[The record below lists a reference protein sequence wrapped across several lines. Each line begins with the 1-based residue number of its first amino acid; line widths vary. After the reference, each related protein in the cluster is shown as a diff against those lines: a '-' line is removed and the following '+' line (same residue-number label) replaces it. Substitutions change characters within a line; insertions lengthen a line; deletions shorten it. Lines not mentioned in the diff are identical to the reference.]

1 MILSDSFSRVS
12 NPYETPQL
20 VSDYLFFHYAAF
32 HEAAGD
38 LPIPE
43 TAWGFAQRVVN
54 ELLDPSSPSSSALD
68 IGCAVGASSF
78 ELARTIP
85 RVLGID
91 YSEAFIEAAETLKN
105 NSFLAGNVPWEGRKT
120 QSFVARIPAD
130 IDRQRVHFETG
141 NAIDLRRDL
150 GNFDVV
156 LAANLLCRLP
166 APIAF
171 LERLPDLVAPGGQLL
186 MATPFSWLEQYT
198 PPFLWLGGQ
207 QDGPTSADV
216 LQEKLSSHF
225 RLEHEINLPFLIREH
240 SRKFQYGISLGTRWR
255 RL

>member
-1 MILSDSFSRVS
+1 MP

-20 VSDYLFFHYAAF
+20 VSEYLFFHYATY

-38 LPIPE
+38 LPVPE
-43 TAWGFAQRVVN
+43 TAWGFAQRVVS
-54 ELLDPSSPSSSALD
+54 ELLDPQTMSSSALD

-105 NSFLAGNVPWEGRKT
+105 DGILAADVPLEGKKT
-120 QSFVARIPAD
+120 QPFLARIPSD
-130 IDRQRVHFETG
+130 IDRQRVNFETG
-141 NAIDLRRDL
+141 NAIDLRSDL
-150 GNFDVV
+150 ASFDVV

-166 APIAF
+166 APVAF
-171 LERLPDLVAPGGQLL
+171 IERLAELVAPGGQLL
-186 MATPFSWLEQYT
+186 LATPFSWLEQYT
-198 PPFLWLGGQ
+198 PPFHWLGGQ
-207 QDGPTSADV
+207 QDGPSSADV
-216 LQEKLSSHF
+216 LKEKLSAHF
-225 RLEHEINLPFLIREH
+225 QLEHEINLPFLIREH

-255 RL
+255 RI